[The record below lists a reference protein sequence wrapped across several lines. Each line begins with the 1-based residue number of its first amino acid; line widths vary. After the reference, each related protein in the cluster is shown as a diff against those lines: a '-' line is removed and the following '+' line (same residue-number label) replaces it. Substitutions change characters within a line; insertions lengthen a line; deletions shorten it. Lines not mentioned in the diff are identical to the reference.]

1 MLRVL
6 RRHWFLL
13 GLVLVLAAGFLRPH
27 ELAQLGRVELQAW
40 VVAAVLFLMALPL
53 DATAMWRALS
63 RPKAVLLAVG
73 INFGLLPLTAWAVS
87 FALRPDLALGL
98 LIVASIPTTQASCA
112 VWTRRAGGND
122 AVAVMVTVVTNVFCF
137 VFTPFWLTTMTG
149 ATVDIQPVKMMLD
162 LCLVVV
168 LPMVVAQLVRLYRPL
183 GSWATEHKTPLGVL
197 AQTGLLAM
205 VFIGAVQAGLKLASR
220 AAPLAPADT
229 ATMLAAVCGVHLAM
243 LYCGFSLGRLLGVP
257 WEDRIAVAFSGSQK
271 TLMIGLH
278 LALSPAFNN
287 GLAMLPMVAY
297 HVCQLLLDALIA
309 ERLRARQASRDTNG
323 RI

>member
-1 MLRVL
+1 MLNLL
-6 RRHWFLL
+6 RRYWFLV

-27 ELAQLGRVELQAW
+27 ELSHIGRVEFQSS

-53 DATAMWRALS
+53 DATAMVRALS

-73 INFGLLPLTAWAVS
+73 INFGLLPLAAWGVS
-87 FALRPDLALGL
+87 STLRPDLALGL

-137 VFTPFWLTTMTG
+137 LFTPFWLTTMTG
-149 ATVDIQPVKMMLD
+149 ADVSANIQPLKMMLD

-168 LPMVVAQLVRLYRPL
+168 LPMVVAQLVRLYGPL
-183 GSWATEHKTPLGVL
+183 AHWATQHKTPLGVL
-197 AQTGLLAM
+197 AQSGLLAM

-220 AAPLAPADT
+220 TAPIGPVDT
-229 ATMLAAVCGVHLAM
+229 AAMLLAVCGVHLLM
-243 LYCGFSLGRLLGVP
+243 LGCGFWLGRLLGVR

-309 ERLRARQASRDTNG
+309 ERLRTRSTDPR
-323 RI
+323 